1 MKIIVRMG
9 NSATKNNYHSNQK
22 YTSQYSLSDIIG
34 GSCIGTPQPA
44 RKQNKSWSRA
54 SCRSWSEGTLY
65 DPLGSSKTLWPVS
78 RSQAMFLPEFQIRQI
93 PLQTAYTFVSTIAKG
108 AYGKVYKILKQD
120 TGQLFALKVISK
132 AKVVAENGVMQAK
145 QEVSI
150 QKLVGHH
157 PFILDVN
164 HRWQGRKTLY
174 ILTDY
179 IGGGELFSLVE
190 QCGSLPENVVRIYV
204 AEVALAVDFLHNAG
218 VVHRDIKATNVL
230 LDDEGHAVIIDF
242 GLAKWLSHTE
252 RTNTLCGTPEY
263 MAPEI
268 FNRQYYGQEVDW
280 WSLGVLACFM
290 LTNQYPAGTS
300 SELLPEDRGTGY
312 APAGTLPPNAENV
325 SAAAKDLL
333 KRLLQPDPCLRLR
346 SLLGLQRIAFYMG
359 YDVRSYMQKK
369 ESPFRL
375 LGRRVETEPERTNRD
390 FSNFD
395 SSPGDSILRSEN

>member
-1 MKIIVRMG
+1 MG
-9 NSATKNNYHSNQK
+9 NTTTKNNYHNNQK
-22 YTSQYSLSDIIG
+22 YTSQYSLSDLIG
-34 GSCIGTPQPA
+34 GSCIGSVQSSHKET
-44 RKQNKSWSRA
+44 KSWSRG

-65 DPLGSSKTLWPVS
+65 DPLGTSKTLWPVS
-78 RSQAMFLPEFQIRQI
+78 RSQAMFLPEFQIRQVS
-93 PLQTAYTFVSTIAKG
+93 LQSAYIFLSVIAKG

-120 TGQLFALKVISK
+120 TGQFFALKVISK
-132 AKVVAENGVMQAK
+132 AKVVAENGVLQAK

-157 PFILDVN
+157 PFILDCS

-190 QCGSLPENVVRIYV
+190 QCGPLPENVVRIYV
-204 AEVALAVDFLHNAG
+204 AEVALALDFLHNAG

-230 LDDEGHAVIIDF
+230 LDEEGHAVIIDF
-242 GLAKWLSHTE
+242 GLAKWLNHME

-290 LTNQYPAGTS
+290 LTNQYPAGVS

-312 APAGTLPPNAENV
+312 APAGTLSPNAENI
-325 SAAAKDLL
+325 SPAAKDLL

-346 SLLGLQRIAFYMG
+346 SLLSLQRIAFYMG
-359 YDVRSYMQKK
+359 HDLRSYMQKK

-375 LGRRVETEPERTNRD
+375 LGRTVQPPQERRIKE
-390 FSNFD
+390 FSDFD
-395 SSPGDSILRSEN
+395 SSLGDSVSCADD

>member
-1 MKIIVRMG
+1 MG
-9 NSATKNNYHSNQK
+9 NSTSKDNYHNNQK

-34 GSCIGTPQPA
+34 GSCIGSTQSSQ
-44 RKQNKSWSRA
+44 KEIKSWSRA
-54 SCRSWSEGTLY
+54 SCRSWSEGILY
-65 DPLGSSKTLWPVS
+65 DPLGTSKTLWPVS
-78 RSQAMFLPEFQIRQI
+78 RSQAMFLPEFQIRQVS
-93 PLQTAYTFVSTIAKG
+93 LQNSYTFLSVIAKG
-108 AYGKVYKILKQD
+108 AYGKVYKIQKQD

-132 AKVVAENGVMQAK
+132 AKVVAENGIMQAK

-157 PFILDVN
+157 PFILDCS

-179 IGGGELFSLVE
+179 IGGGELFSLIE
-190 QCGSLPENVVRIYV
+190 QCGFLPENIVRIYV
-204 AEVALAVDFLHNAG
+204 AEVALAIDFLHNAG

-230 LDDEGHAVIIDF
+230 LDEEGHAVIIDF
-242 GLAKWLSHTE
+242 GLAKWLNHAE

-268 FNRQYYGQEVDW
+268 FNREYYGQEVDW

-290 LTNQYPAGTS
+290 LTNQYPAGAS
-300 SELLPEDRGTGY
+300 SELLPEDRGTDY
-312 APAGTLPPNAENV
+312 APPGTLPPNAENI
-325 SAAAKDLL
+325 SSAAKDLL

-346 SLLGLQRIAFYMG
+346 SLLSLQRIAFYMG
-359 YDVRSYMQKK
+359 YDLQSYMQKK

-375 LGRRVETEPERTNRD
+375 LGRTVETRQERRTRE

-395 SSPGDSILRSEN
+395 SSLVDSVSHAEDR